1 MNPDY
6 LLDANI
12 FIQASRM
19 NYSFD
24 IFPGFWEWLDN
35 EQNKGVLSSII
46 PIGQELKNGNDFLSE
61 WAGERMASKW
71 FLSVEEE
78 ITQNEYRKVAS
89 WASSTDQEFK
99 QHVVEDFLSVA
110 DSWLIAK
117 ASAQKCTIVTH
128 ETYEPN
134 RKSKIKI
141 PNVCSAFSISCI
153 GITELF
159 RKTRA
164 IFILNQ

>member
-71 FLSVEEE
+71 FLSV
-78 ITQNEYRKVAS
+78 
-89 WASSTDQEFK
+89 
-99 QHVVEDFLSVA
+99 
-110 DSWLIAK
+110 
-117 ASAQKCTIVTH
+117 
-128 ETYEPN
+128 
-134 RKSKIKI
+134 
-141 PNVCSAFSISCI
+141 
-153 GITELF
+153 
-159 RKTRA
+159 
-164 IFILNQ
+164 